1 MATAPPSDIVAE
13 IHRLKKI
20 RNAVILAHN
29 YERPE
34 VQDIADVV
42 GDSLFLSHQA
52 AKTSAE
58 VIVFC
63 GVHFMAETAAILSP
77 NKTVLLPDLEAGC
90 SLAATAD
97 VAQVRAWKETHPGAV
112 VVAYVNTTAAVKG
125 EADYCCTSSNAVN
138 VVRAIPA
145 DKEILFLPDMYLG
158 QFVREKT
165 GRKIHLWPGSCHV
178 HFGIHDADIE
188 AQKKAHP
195 GAEFLVHP
203 ECGCLSSALKHADT
217 IASTSGM
224 VRRAKESP
232 NKTFLVATETGI
244 LHTMQ
249 KQNPGKTF
257 IPVVRTAECE
267 FMKKITLEKILWSL
281 EDLKHRITVP
291 ANVAERARR
300 AIDRMMAVGE
310 TSTGEKPS

>member
-1 MATAPPSDIVAE
+1 MTTAPPTDIVAE
-13 IHRLKKI
+13 IKRLAKE

-29 YERPE
+29 YQIGD

-42 GDSLFLSHQA
+42 GDSLALSQEA
-52 AKTSAE
+52 GKSTAD

-63 GVHFMAETAAILSP
+63 GVHFMAETAAILAP
-77 NKTVLLPDLEAGC
+77 TKTILLPDLEAGC

-97 VAQVRAWKETHPGAV
+97 AVQVRAWKAQHPGAV
-112 VVAYVNTTAAVKG
+112 VVAYVNTTAEVKA
-125 EADYCCTSSNAVN
+125 ESDYCCTSSNAVR
-138 VVRAIPA
+138 VVEAIPA
-145 DKEILFLPDMYLG
+145 DKEILFLPDMFLG

-178 HFGIHDADIE
+178 HYAIKDEDIE

-195 GAEFLVHP
+195 GVELMVHP
-203 ECGCLSSALKHADT
+203 ECGCLSSALKHADF

-224 VRRAKESP
+224 VRHAKESP

-244 LHTMQ
+244 LHTMK

-257 IPVVRTAECE
+257 IPVARAAQCE
-267 FMKKITLEKILWSL
+267 FMKKITVEKVLWSL
-281 EDLKHRITVP
+281 QSMKHRITVP
-291 ANVAERARR
+291 QDIAAKARQ
-300 AIDRMMAVGE
+300 AIDRMVRL
-310 TSTGEKPS
+310 